1 MTYIIGGQCNDGVV
15 LVGDKKISIGGGT
28 EYSYANKIISPSIG
42 IVVGSSG
49 SSGLYRTFQSRL
61 RLGIQEISEEK
72 GDDNVNWDDE
82 LVVLVERVIHEIGT
96 DYGSEMTAR
105 NLDALVVIRRGYVPE
120 LIHLTGR
127 GLPEP
132 ITDFAAVGHG
142 EPYGSVLVKTLWNKL
157 NPMRM
162 ADFAKLGCLAIRYI
176 QDLNLDNSVGVD
188 IKKGEVPQVWYIP
201 IIPEHKIDTTKTD
214 ALDSFFEKYSIKEL
228 SDSEV
233 KLLIKNTTK
242 NITNIRKMIENFKL

>member
-1 MTYIIGGQCNDGVV
+1 MTYIIGGKCTDGVV

-28 EYSYANKIISPSIG
+28 EYSYANKIISPSLG
-42 IVVGSSG
+42 IVIGSSG

-61 RLGIQEISEEK
+61 RLGIQEISDEK

-82 LVVLVERVIHEIGT
+82 LVLLTERVIHQIGK
-96 DYGSEMTAR
+96 DYGSETTAM
-105 NLDALVVIRRGYVPE
+105 NLDALVVIRTGYVPE

-142 EPYGSVLVKTLWNKL
+142 EPYGSVLVKTLWNEL
-157 NPMRM
+157 YPMGM
-162 ADFAKLGCLAIRYI
+162 ADFAKLGCFAIRYV
-176 QDLNLDNSVGVD
+176 QDLNLDNSVGVN

-201 IIPEHKIDTTKTD
+201 IIPERKVDTTKTD
-214 ALDSFFEKYSIKEL
+214 ELDSLFEKYAIKEL
-228 SDSEV
+228 SDSDV
-233 KLLIKNTTK
+233 KLLMKNTTK
-242 NITNIRKMIENFKL
+242 NITHIRKTIENFKL